1 MKRMLLLL
9 MLVILLAGCRAETM
23 ETVEDVWEEAPVAE
37 ARQIRVSL
45 PGEEALPVM
54 ESSGDRLYLGE
65 HYQIEV
71 QNLPGGDLNRTVQTM
86 SGLEPGD
93 VTLMQTEQAGLTRYD
108 FVWAAAGEEGDQLG
122 RGAILDDGNYH
133 YALSVLRSADD
144 TATRQIHWD
153 QVFSSFSAEEY

>member
-71 QNLPGGDLNRTVQTM
+71 QTLPGGDLNRTVQTM
-86 SGLEPGD
+86 SGLEPED

>member
-71 QNLPGGDLNRTVQTM
+71 QTLPGGDLNRTVQTM
-86 SGLEPGD
+86 SGLEPED

-153 QVFSSFSAEEY
+153 QMFSSFSAEEY

>member
-9 MLVILLAGCRAETM
+9 MLACLLAGCRAETM
-23 ETVEDVWEEAPVAE
+23 ETVEDVWEEAPAAE

-54 ESSGDRLYLGE
+54 ESSTDRLYLGE
-65 HYQIEV
+65 NYQIEV
-71 QNLPGGDLNRTVQTM
+71 QTLPSGDLNRTVQTM
-86 SGLEPGD
+86 SGLEPED
-93 VTLMQTEQAGLTRYD
+93 VTLLQTEQGGLTRYD

-144 TATRQIHWD
+144 TATWQIHWD
-153 QVFSSFSAEEY
+153 QVFSSFSAQEY

>member
-9 MLVILLAGCRAETM
+9 MLACLLAGCRAETM
-23 ETVEDVWEEAPVAE
+23 ETVEDVWEEAPAAE

-54 ESSGDRLYLGE
+54 ESSTDRLYLGE
-65 HYQIEV
+65 NYQIEV
-71 QNLPGGDLNRTVQTM
+71 QTLPGGDLSRTVQTM
-86 SGLEPGD
+86 SGLEPED
-93 VTLMQTEQAGLTRYD
+93 VTLLQTEQGGLTRYD

-153 QVFSSFSAEEY
+153 QVFSSFSAQEY

>member
-54 ESSGDRLYLGE
+54 ESSADRLYLGE

-71 QNLPGGDLNRTVQTM
+71 QTLPGGDLNRTVQTM
-86 SGLEPGD
+86 SGLEPED
-93 VTLMQTEQAGLTRYD
+93 VTLMQTEQAGLSRYD
-108 FVWAAAGEEGDQLG
+108 FVWAAAGETGDQLG
-122 RGAILDDGNYH
+122 RGAILDDGSYH

-153 QVFSSFSAEEY
+153 QVFSSFSAEAY

>member
-9 MLVILLAGCRAETM
+9 MLACLLAGCRAETM
-23 ETVEDVWEEAPVAE
+23 ETVEDVWEEAPAAE

-54 ESSGDRLYLGE
+54 ESSTDRLYLGE
-65 HYQIEV
+65 NYQIEV
-71 QNLPGGDLNRTVQTM
+71 QTLPGGDLNRTVQTM
-86 SGLEPGD
+86 SGLEPED
-93 VTLMQTEQAGLTRYD
+93 VTLLQTEQGGLTRYD

-153 QVFSSFSAEEY
+153 QVFSAFSAQEY

>member
-9 MLVILLAGCRAETM
+9 MLAILLAGCRAETM

-54 ESSGDRLYLGE
+54 ESSTDRLYLSE
-65 HYQIEV
+65 SYQIEV
-71 QNLPGGDLNRTVQTM
+71 QTLPGGDLNRTVHTM
-86 SGLEPGD
+86 SGLEPED

>member
-9 MLVILLAGCRAETM
+9 MLAILLAGCRAETM

-54 ESSGDRLYLGE
+54 ESSTDRLYLGE
-65 HYQIEV
+65 SYQIEV
-71 QNLPGGDLNRTVQTM
+71 QTLPGGDLNRTVQTM
-86 SGLEPGD
+86 SGLEPED

>member
-9 MLVILLAGCRAETM
+9 MLACLLAGCRAETM
-23 ETVEDVWEEAPVAE
+23 ETVEDIWEEVPAAE

-54 ESSGDRLYLGE
+54 ESSTDRLYLGE
-65 HYQIEV
+65 NYQIEV
-71 QNLPGGDLNRTVQTM
+71 QTLPGGDLNRTVQTM
-86 SGLEPGD
+86 SGLEPED
-93 VTLMQTEQAGLTRYD
+93 VTLMQTEQGGLTRYD

-153 QVFSSFSAEEY
+153 QVFSSFSVEEY

>member
-54 ESSGDRLYLGE
+54 ESSADRLYLGE

-71 QNLPGGDLNRTVQTM
+71 QTLPGGDLNRTVQTM

-93 VTLMQTEQAGLTRYD
+93 VTLMQTAQAGLTRYD

>member
-9 MLVILLAGCRAETM
+9 MLACLLAGCRAETM
-23 ETVEDVWEEAPVAE
+23 ETVEDVWEEAPAAE

-54 ESSGDRLYLGE
+54 ESSTDRLYLGE

-71 QNLPGGDLNRTVQTM
+71 QTLPGGDLNRTVQTM
-86 SGLEPGD
+86 SGLEPED
-93 VTLMQTEQAGLTRYD
+93 VTLLQTEQGGLTRYD

-153 QVFSSFSAEEY
+153 QVFSSFSVQEY

>member
-9 MLVILLAGCRAETM
+9 MLACLLAGCRAETM
-23 ETVEDVWEEAPVAE
+23 ETVEDVWEEAPAAE

-54 ESSGDRLYLGE
+54 ESSTDRLYLGE
-65 HYQIEV
+65 NYQIEV
-71 QNLPGGDLNRTVQTM
+71 QTLPGGDLNRTVQTM
-86 SGLEPGD
+86 SGLEPED
-93 VTLMQTEQAGLTRYD
+93 VTLMQTEQGGLTRYD

-153 QVFSSFSAEEY
+153 QVFSSFSVQEY

>member
-9 MLVILLAGCRAETM
+9 MLACLLAGCRAETM
-23 ETVEDVWEEAPVAE
+23 ETVEDVWEEAPAAE

-54 ESSGDRLYLGE
+54 ESSTDRLYLGE
-65 HYQIEV
+65 NYQIEV
-71 QNLPGGDLNRTVQTM
+71 QTLPGGDLNRTVQTM
-86 SGLEPGD
+86 SGLEPED
-93 VTLMQTEQAGLTRYD
+93 VTLLQTEQGGLTRYD

-153 QVFSSFSAEEY
+153 QVFSSFSAQEY

>member
-54 ESSGDRLYLGE
+54 ESSADRLYLGE

-71 QNLPGGDLNRTVQTM
+71 QTLPGGDLNRTVQTM
-86 SGLEPGD
+86 SGLETED

>member
-1 MKRMLLLL
+1 MKRMICLL
-9 MLVILLAGCRAETM
+9 MLAILLAGCRAETM
-23 ETVEDVWEEAPVAE
+23 ETVEDVWEEAPE
-37 ARQIRVSL
+37 AVPRQIRVSL

-54 ESSGDRLYLGE
+54 ESSTDRLYLGE

-71 QNLPGGDLNRTVQTM
+71 QTLPGGDLSRTVQTM
-86 SGLEPGD
+86 SGLDPED
-93 VTLMQTEQAGLTRYD
+93 VTVMQTEQGGLARYD

-144 TATRQIHWD
+144 ETTRQIHWD
-153 QVFSSFSAEEY
+153 QVFSSFTAEAY

>member
-1 MKRMLLLL
+1 MKRMLLVL

-54 ESSGDRLYLGE
+54 ESSADRLYLGE

-71 QNLPGGDLNRTVQTM
+71 QTLPGGDLNRTVQTM